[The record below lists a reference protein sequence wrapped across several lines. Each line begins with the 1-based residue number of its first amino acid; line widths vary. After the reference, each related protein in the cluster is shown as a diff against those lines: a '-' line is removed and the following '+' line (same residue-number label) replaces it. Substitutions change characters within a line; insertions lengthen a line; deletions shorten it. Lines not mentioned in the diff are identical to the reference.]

1 MISHKK
7 LWCYLCIL
15 VVPFHAH
22 LVSSDVLRQECD
34 RRSRNYT
41 ANSEFQSNL
50 EQLSSV
56 LPINASSSPTLFSTG
71 SAGAI
76 PNTVYALTLCRGDTA
91 NASAC
96 ADCIGNAFR
105 DAQQACPY
113 NMDATVYYERCYL
126 RFSYQNFLASADNTK
141 RQIVPNGA
149 SVASPAATFD
159 AAVGVLLAAVS
170 DYAAMN
176 SSMRFGTGV
185 QDFDVSVPKIY
196 AMAQCRPDIGPAEC
210 RDCLEKIT
218 RVMPKHFSRRRGGQ
232 ILGLRCN
239 YRFEVYPP
247 FLGNP
252 VLQLKAPAWAV
263 APSPDGDRPIV
274 PDADSGNWESVPN
287 INLSILD
294 LQTLEAA
301 TENFREE
308 NKLGEGGFGAVY
320 KGALPDGQEIAVKRL
335 SPGSTQDPEKRKDLD
350 WEKRFKIINGIARG
364 LQYVHEDSQ
373 LKIIHRDLKAS
384 NVLLDSDLNAKI
396 SDFGLA
402 SGYMPPE
409 YVVRGHYST
418 KSDVFSF
425 GILVLEIITGRRNC
439 TSYNSE
445 QSVDL
450 LTDLV
455 WEHWTKG
462 TILEIADPLLTSSSA
477 EDKIG
482 THPPPPSS
490 RGSTATSASTLH
502 RLSSIIRPKPAI
514 AVDSLA
520 GWSACLGRLPRPARP
535 RRPRLGRSRV
545 RPSSRFDRD
554 CGRLV
559 RSSSRSDRADERSPW
574 TSPYAGSPAPP
585 PPRLVRPS
593 SRFDRDCGRL
603 VRSSS
608 WSNRDQGRPGR
619 S

>member
-462 TILEIADPLLTSSSA
+462 TILEIADPLLTNRIESSTAAVITRLYCNLGVDCTGSPSSA
-477 EDKIG
+477 
-482 THPPPPSS
+482 
-490 RGSTATSASTLH
+490 
-502 RLSSIIRPKPAI
+502 AI

-520 GWSACLGRLPRPARP
+520 GWACLGRLPRPARHVVPP
-535 RRPRLGRSRV
+535 RPVPGPTQRPGLTGSV
-545 RPSSRFDRD
+545 AGPVSQP
-554 CGRLV
+554 V
-559 RSSSRSDRADERSPW
+559 DRADERSPGHRP
-574 TSPYAGSPAPP
+574 TPARRAASASAGPAQ
-585 PPRLVRPS
+585 RP
-593 SRFDRDCGRL
+593 
-603 VRSSS
+603 V
-608 WSNRDQGRPGR
+608 
-619 S
+619 

>member
-274 PDADSGNWESVPN
+274 PDAADTPPRSWLVPAGESGRNPNPSSAPDPLRPLLRRRWREPPGKARAVPPAAGISTNRMSVGARVNP
-287 INLSILD
+287 
-294 LQTLEAA
+294 TAA
-301 TENFREE
+301 AGAPWLPSDGDGAGKGGDGAVDDGDGAGMSATVLGGRSWRRGGAGRPAQIWA
-308 NKLGEGGFGAVY
+308 LRARSGEGGPWPFWAPAPGCGHPPAPRPSSSAPSAGCCCSGRV
-320 KGALPDGQEIAVKRL
+320 EL
-335 SPGSTQDPEKRKDLD
+335 SLAPSWRGGSGRRGGRCWVAGDASLRWMRADL
-350 WEKRFKIINGIARG
+350 
-364 LQYVHEDSQ
+364 L
-373 LKIIHRDLKAS
+373 AS
-384 NVLLDSDLNAKI
+384 PPLI
-396 SDFGLA
+396 

-482 THPPPPSS
+482 TDW
-490 RGSTATSASTLH
+490 ALSAAL
-502 RLSSIIRPKPAI
+502 R
-514 AVDSLA
+514 
-520 GWSACLGRLPRPARP
+520 
-535 RRPRLGRSRV
+535 
-545 RPSSRFDRD
+545 
-554 CGRLV
+554 
-559 RSSSRSDRADERSPW
+559 
-574 TSPYAGSPAPP
+574 
-585 PPRLVRPS
+585 
-593 SRFDRDCGRL
+593 
-603 VRSSS
+603 
-608 WSNRDQGRPGR
+608 RPGR
-619 S
+619 RLGGAAAGLGQ